1 MKIPS
6 LHGSRLTLRP
16 FLTDDASPLHGI
28 YQMEDV
34 LKFFPGPIN
43 PPLESVERF
52 VSRQDTHWQAYGF
65 GNWAISPNGKKEIIG
80 WAGLQYLP
88 ELDETEVGYLFAR
101 PYWGQGFA
109 TEAASLSIQFGFE
122 EIGLTQ
128 LIALVHPENHASIA
142 VLKKCGFGYKD
153 TIPLWGTRLMRHIIE
168 KT

>member
-16 FLTDDASPLHGI
+16 FFADDVSPLHGI

-65 GNWAISPNGKKEIIG
+65 GNWVYMRMILLAI
-80 WAGLQYLP
+80 L
-88 ELDETEVGYLFAR
+88 VV
-101 PYWGQGFA
+101 
-109 TEAASLSIQFGFE
+109 SIWNSSGRS
-122 EIGLTQ
+122 G
-128 LIALVHPENHASIA
+128 V
-142 VLKKCGFGYKD
+142 
-153 TIPLWGTRLMRHIIE
+153 
-168 KT
+168 